1 MMAGF
6 AQPENGEYGRTVATD
21 IYSRQALVAAQ
32 AAFRQHCK
40 VTIQPVGSGQ
50 VAVAVK
56 PIGESAADPRQAVL
70 EFWNFVLDTEA
81 QRRLDA

>member
-1 MMAGF
+1 MAGF
-6 AQPENGEYGRTVATD
+6 AQPEGGEYCRTVSTR

-40 VTIQPVGSGQ
+40 ITIQPSGQDQ

-56 PIGESAADPRQAVL
+56 PIGEAAVDPGQAVL
-70 EFWNFVLDTEA
+70 EFWNFALDTEA
-81 QRRLDA
+81 QRRLEA

>member
-1 MMAGF
+1 MSGF
-6 AQPENGEYGRTVATD
+6 EQQEGGEYRRVVSTE
-21 IYSRQALVAAQ
+21 IYSRQAIVSAQ
-32 AAFRQHCK
+32 SAFRQHCK
-40 VTIQPVGSGQ
+40 VIIQPSGPGQ

-56 PIGESAADPRQAVL
+56 PIGEAAADPRQAVL